1 MASEHKEALKVFYG
15 SSLSFREI
23 ALITFQGREK
33 KANKL
38 EQSGMSTEELLALQE
53 AAFKEAASRHT

>member
-1 MASEHKEALKVFYG
+1 MEVASEHKEQLK
-15 SSLSFREI
+15 
-23 ALITFQGREK
+23 GREK

-53 AAFKEAASRHT
+53 AAFQEARERHN

>member
-1 MASEHKEALKVFYG
+1 VASEHKEALKVFHK
-15 SSLSFREI
+15 SNLSLRKSV
-23 ALITFQGREK
+23 LITFQGREK